1 MEDLL
6 SIEVIDFMN
15 EKLIKVLVLIEGDI
29 LYDD

>member
-15 EKLIKVLVLIEGDI
+15 ERLIKVLVLIEGDI

>member
-15 EKLIKVLVLIEGDI
+15 EKLRKVLVLIEGDI